1 MRELALKG
9 LVLLSLTVLTACT
22 SSPQEQVTVSSNNTS
37 EQATKKVTKKNPASL
52 EDFKNAFEN
61 AGLTITEEQEKES
74 AIIQASSGIGY
85 VLDDGSSVE
94 VYEFEE
100 NEMFKSIKNNKE
112 LLGMPATIKGRFVV
126 IVVNETTHQAEID
139 AALATFE

>member
-9 LVLLSLTVLTACT
+9 LVLLSLTVLTACSSPLEEQVAT
-22 SSPQEQVTVSSNNTS
+22 SSNSTSEQVT
-37 EQATKKVTKKNPASL
+37 KKKPVSL

-112 LLGMPATIKGRFVV
+112 LLGMPATIKGKFVV